1 MLDFLA
7 KSYIQVNRKMKYKFK
22 LKPYAHQFTALE
34 KSWNRDTFAYF
45 MEMGTGKTKVLI
57 DNLAMLY
64 DKGKVDGALI
74 VAPKGVVGTW
84 YNQELPIHLPDH
96 IENVTVL
103 WQANI
108 NKKQQD
114 KLDQLFK
121 TGHELHILVM
131 NVEAFSTDK
140 GRLFAAKFLRSHKSL
155 MAIDEST
162 TIKNPKAKRTKNIL
176 SLSPIC
182 KYRRV
187 MTGSP
192 VTKNP
197 LDLYTQC
204 QFLDI
209 HHLGHESYYS
219 FRNRYA
225 LMKSANISGRSIN
238 LVVGYQNLGEL
249 SDKLK
254 PFSYRVL
261 KEDCL
266 DLPDKIYIK
275 REIQLTD
282 EQKKLYKQMRQEALA
297 TLNGKTVTTM
307 TALTQL
313 MRLHQITCGH
323 FSADDGT
330 IQEVKN
336 NRLSELLDVLEEVEG
351 KAIIWAHYQ
360 HDVMNIYKLLEDKY
374 GPGSVV
380 HYYGKTLPEQR
391 DYAIKNFKNNDKVRF
406 FVGTPQTGGY
416 GITLVQANTVIYYSN
431 GYDLE
436 KRMQSEDRA
445 HRIGQKSTV
454 TYVDIIAQETVD
466 TKIVKALRKK
476 INIASKVMGEELRDW
491 I

>member
-1 MLDFLA
+1 M
-7 KSYIQVNRKMKYKFK
+7 
-22 LKPYAHQFTALE
+22 KPYAHQLTALE
-34 KSWNRDTFAYF
+34 KSWNRDNFAYF

-64 DKGKVDGALI
+64 DKGRVDGALI

-84 YNQELPIHLPDH
+84 YNQELPNHLPEH

-140 GRLFAAKFLRSHKSL
+140 GRLFAAKFLRSHKS
-155 MAIDEST
+155 MIAIDEST

-176 SLSPIC
+176 SLSSLA
-182 KYRRV
+182 KYKRI

-197 LDLYTQC
+197 LDLYSQC
-204 QFLDI
+204 EFLDPR
-209 HHLGHESYYS
+209 LLDFASYYS

-225 LMKSANISGRSIN
+225 EMKTMHVSGRSIQ
-238 LVVGYQNLGEL
+238 VVHKFRHLDEL
-249 SDKLK
+249 SDTLK

-261 KEDCL
+261 KQDCL
-266 DLPDKIYIK
+266 DLPDKVYIK
-275 REIQLTD
+275 RNISLSK
-282 EQKKLYKQMRQEALA
+282 EQRQVYDQMKKEAVA
-297 TLNGKTVTTM
+297 VLNGKQVNSVTV
-307 TALTQL
+307 LSQL

-323 FSADDGT
+323 FTANDGST
-330 IQEVKN
+330 QEIKN
-336 NRLSELLDVLEEVEG
+336 NRIQELLDVLEEVEG

-360 HDVMNIYKLLEDKY
+360 HDVKNIKKHIQKEH

-380 HYYGKTLPEQR
+380 DYYGLTPQDQR
-391 DYAIKNFKNNDKVRF
+391 QKNIKKFQANNGVRF
-406 FVGTPQTGGY
+406 LIGTPQTGGY
-416 GITLVQANTVIYYSN
+416 GITLTEANTVIYYSN

-445 HRIGQKSTV
+445 HRIGQKKTV
-454 TYVDIIAQETVD
+454 TYVDLIAEDTVD
-466 TKIVKALRKK
+466 EKIVKSLRKK
-476 INIASKVMGEELRDW
+476 INIASEVMGEELKAW